1 MDWILLRSLVKL
13 HRDSKILPWERQ
25 DGPQI
30 LLSGRGQVDLEA
42 GVKVRNIMK
51 SLRQSLPQR
60 CPAFHSKV
68 PLNRHLVQAT
78 KIHLLAVLQDRRH
91 GKPSLLVP
99 ACQAPDDDP
108 GVHILALL
116 TSQPGYNIGRAKK
129 GRE

>member
-1 MDWILLRSLVKL
+1 MDWILLR
-13 HRDSKILPWERQ
+13 DSNILPWERQ

-30 LLSGRGQVDLEA
+30 LLSGRGLSGQVHREV

-60 CPAFHSKV
+60 CPAFTSNV
-68 PLNRHLVQAT
+68 PTNLQLVE
-78 KIHLLAVLQDRRH
+78 IHLLAVLQHRRD
-91 GKPSLLVP
+91 GKGSLLVP
-99 ACQAPDDDP
+99 AHDMAPDDDP

-116 TSQPGYNIGRAKK
+116 TSQPGYNILK

>member
-1 MDWILLRSLVKL
+1 MDWILLR
-13 HRDSKILPWERQ
+13 DSNILPWERQ

-30 LLSGRGQVDLEA
+30 LLSGRGLSGQVHREV

-68 PLNRHLVQAT
+68 PLNRHLAQAK

-91 GKPSLLVP
+91 
-99 ACQAPDDDP
+99 A
-108 GVHILALL
+108 
-116 TSQPGYNIGRAKK
+116 
-129 GRE
+129 